1 MNSKIIKIANKYF
14 VIYKDGML
22 IDLKAKKKKPFSKN
36 QQGYL
41 KVAIWDSLTKKNVM
55 KYQHQLIA
63 KAFIPNPEKKPM
75 IDHLNGNVA
84 DNRIEN
90 LRWVN
95 NSENIQAAYDNGQIK
110 KKRPL

>member
-1 MNSKIIKIANKYF
+1 
-14 VIYKDGML
+14 
-22 IDLKAKKKKPFSKN
+22 
-36 QQGYL
+36 
-41 KVAIWDSLTKKNVM
+41 
-55 KYQHQLIA
+55 
-63 KAFIPNPEKKPM
+63 M

-110 KKRPL
+110 KKR